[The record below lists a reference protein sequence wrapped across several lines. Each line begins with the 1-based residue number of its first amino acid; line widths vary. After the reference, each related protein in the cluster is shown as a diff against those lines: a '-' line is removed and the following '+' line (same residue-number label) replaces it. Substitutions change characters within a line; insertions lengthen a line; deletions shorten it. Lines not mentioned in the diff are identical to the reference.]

1 MLRRSWVIAH
11 HELRLIRHDPF
22 PLLAF
27 AVLPFIAMIF
37 MKSAFQV
44 TLVSEGVTHATGAE
58 QAVPGIAVTF
68 GPVLIGTVGYSF
80 YREHGW
86 KTWERLRASPVGTA
100 EIMCG
105 KTVLPLLQAAGQFA
119 FLFGLGALLLDLHVE
134 GPWGQLILIA
144 TAYGLF
150 LIALGFAITAVCRT
164 AIQASAIA
172 YIGGLAGACIGGA
185 LMPYS
190 TLPPW
195 AQEIAPAV
203 PHYWAMRGYRNA
215 ILDQGESVLLPLV
228 VLLLFAAVFA
238 GIAAWRLRFDD
249 VKAGFMI
256 N

>member
-1 MLRRSWVIAH
+1 MLRRSWVIARQ
-11 HELRLIRHDPF
+11 ELRLVSHDPF

-27 AVLPFIAMIF
+27 AVLPLIGMVF
-37 MKSAFQV
+37 MKSAFQA
-44 TLVSEGVTHATGAE
+44 TLLSEGVDHATGAE

-80 YREHGW
+80 YREYGW
-86 KTWERLRASPVGTA
+86 KTWERLRASPVSTA

-105 KTVLPLLQAAGQFA
+105 KTVLPLLQAAGQFV
-119 FLFGLGALLLDLHVE
+119 FLFGLGALLLDLQVR
-134 GPWGQLILIA
+134 GSWGQLILVA
-144 TAYGLF
+144 TAFGLF

-195 AQEIAPAV
+195 AQAIAPAF

-228 VLLLFAAVFA
+228 MLLFFAAVFA

-249 VKAGFMI
+249 VKAGFMV